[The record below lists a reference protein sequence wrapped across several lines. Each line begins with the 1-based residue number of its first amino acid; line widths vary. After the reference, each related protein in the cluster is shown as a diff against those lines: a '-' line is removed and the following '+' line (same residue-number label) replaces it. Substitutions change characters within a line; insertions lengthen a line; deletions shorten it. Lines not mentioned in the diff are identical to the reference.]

1 MTTLRMNKPHT
12 DARFWDRIAKHY
24 AGKAVTDQSA
34 YETKLAKTDSYLQ
47 TDDRVLEI
55 GCGTG
60 TTALHHAP
68 KAGHILATDISAK
81 MIDIAREKA
90 LCAGIDNVS
99 FEVSSIDDLDATLG
113 QYDVILAHS
122 ILHLVADVPR
132 TLRQL
137 RGMLKTNGLLISST
151 QCIGDSA
158 AWLGWVAP
166 LGRKLG
172 VLPRVNVFR
181 ELEFLSWIGDSG
193 FDFDEIWQ
201 PKPKASHYV
210 VARAVDA
217 APTHRVVRGAQ
228 ICSSTSRAP
237 SASELRV

>member
-1 MTTLRMNKPHT
+1 MSTLIMDKPHT
-12 DARFWDRIAKHY
+12 DARFWDRIAKRY
-24 AGKAVTDQSA
+24 ARKAVPDQAA
-34 YETKLAKTDSYLQ
+34 YEIKLEKTDSYLQ
-47 TDDRVLEI
+47 PDDRVLEI

-60 TTALHHAP
+60 TTALYHAP
-68 KAGHILATDISAK
+68 RAGYILATDISAK

-90 LCAGIDNVS
+90 RVGGVDNVR
-99 FEVSSIDDLDATLG
+99 FEVSSIDDLDITPG

-137 RGMLKTNGLLISST
+137 HRMLKPGGLLISNT

-158 AWLGWVAP
+158 SWLGWVAP
-166 LGRKLG
+166 LGRVLG

-181 ELEFLSWIGDSG
+181 EREFLKWIGDTG
-193 FDFDEIWQ
+193 FDFEEIWQ

-210 VARAVDA
+210 VARAVD
-217 APTHRVVRGAQ
+217 V
-228 ICSSTSRAP
+228 
-237 SASELRV
+237 

>member
-1 MTTLRMNKPHT
+1 MSTLIVNKPHT
-12 DARFWDRIAKHY
+12 DARFWDRIAERY
-24 AGKAVTDQSA
+24 ARKAVPDQAA

-47 TDDRVLEI
+47 PDHRVLEV

-90 LCAGIDNVS
+90 RATGLDNVR
-99 FEVSSIDDLDATLG
+99 FEVSSIDDLDATPC

-122 ILHLVADVPR
+122 ILHLVADLPR
-132 TLRQL
+132 TLRKL
-137 RGMLKTNGLLISST
+137 RRMLEPGGLLISNT

-158 AWLGWVAP
+158 AWLGWIAP
-166 LGRKLG
+166 LGRVLG

-181 ELEFLSWIGDSG
+181 EREFLQWIVESG
-193 FDFDEIWQ
+193 FEIEEIWQ

-210 VARAVDA
+210 VARAVD
-217 APTHRVVRGAQ
+217 R
-228 ICSSTSRAP
+228 
-237 SASELRV
+237 

>member
-1 MTTLRMNKPHT
+1 MSTLVMDKPQT
-12 DARFWDRIAKHY
+12 DARFWDRIAARY
-24 AGKAVTDQSA
+24 SRKAVPDQAA
-34 YETKLAKTDSYLQ
+34 YETKLEKTDSLLRP
-47 TDDRVLEI
+47 DDLVLEI

-68 KAGHILATDISAK
+68 RVNHILATDISAK
-81 MIDIAREKA
+81 MIDIARQKGRS
-90 LCAGIDNVS
+90 AGIENVR
-99 FEVSSIDDLDATLG
+99 FEVSSIESLDTAPN

-122 ILHLVADVPR
+122 ILHLVEDVPK

-137 RGMLKTNGLLISST
+137 HRMLKPGGRLISNT

-181 ELEFLSWIGDSG
+181 EPEFFQWLDDAG
-193 FDFDEIWQ
+193 FDREEVWQ
-201 PKPKASHYV
+201 SKPKASHYI
-210 VARAVDA
+210 VAKAVDA
-217 APTHRVVRGAQ
+217 
-228 ICSSTSRAP
+228 
-237 SASELRV
+237 

>member
-1 MTTLRMNKPHT
+1 MNKPHA
-12 DARFWDRIAKHY
+12 DARFWDRIAARY
-24 AGKAVTDQSA
+24 ARKAVPDQAA
-34 YETKLAKTDSYLQ
+34 YETKLEKTDSFLKP
-47 TDDRVLEI
+47 DDRVLEI

-68 KAGHILATDISAK
+68 SVAHVLATDISAK

-90 LCAGIDNVS
+90 RVGGVDNVR
-99 FEVSSIDDLDATLG
+99 FEVSSIDDLDATPG
-113 QYDVILAHS
+113 QYEVILAHS

-137 RGMLKTNGLLISST
+137 RGMLKPGGLLISNT

-158 AWLGWVAP
+158 AWLDWVAP
-166 LGRKLG
+166 LGRALG

-181 ELEFLSWIGDSG
+181 EREFLQWICDSG
-193 FDFDEIWQ
+193 FDVEEVWQ
-201 PKPKASHYV
+201 PKPNSSHYI

-217 APTHRVVRGAQ
+217 
-228 ICSSTSRAP
+228 
-237 SASELRV
+237 

>member
-1 MTTLRMNKPHT
+1 MSTLTMNKPHA
-12 DARFWDRIAKHY
+12 DARFWDRIAARY
-24 AGKAVTDQSA
+24 ARKAVPDQAA
-34 YETKLAKTDSYLQ
+34 YETKLEKTDSFLKP
-47 TDDRVLEI
+47 DDRVLEI

-68 KAGHILATDISAK
+68 SVAHVLATDISAK

-90 LCAGIDNVS
+90 RVGGVDNVR
-99 FEVSSIDDLDATLG
+99 FEVSSIDDLDATPG
-113 QYDVILAHS
+113 QYEVILAHS

-137 RGMLKTNGLLISST
+137 RGMLKPGGLLISNT

-158 AWLGWVAP
+158 AWLDWVAP
-166 LGRKLG
+166 LGRALG

-181 ELEFLSWIGDSG
+181 EREFLQWICDSG
-193 FDFDEIWQ
+193 FDVEEVWQ
-201 PKPKASHYV
+201 PKPNSSHYI

-217 APTHRVVRGAQ
+217 
-228 ICSSTSRAP
+228 
-237 SASELRV
+237 